1 MSQYIIQQQ
10 PILAPEQI
18 SDGIQW
24 EMAKRVIELT
34 YFNHD
39 MDAWAEELW
48 EEMTDEQRNEMPNI
62 GKNEPFIFDPD
73 RRAVLQ
79 AELDAIVA
87 HLYGLTTDE
96 LRYILD
102 PEDICGP
109 GCINETFR
117 VLKERELREY
127 GEYRT
132 RRLVLDA
139 WHHLPFLNNH

>member
-1 MSQYIIQQQ
+1 MRSSRSYTT
-10 PILAPEQI
+10 LLHTTRK
-18 SDGIQW
+18 
-24 EMAKRVIELT
+24 AKSWVS
-34 YFNHD
+34 HC
-39 MDAWAEELW
+39 
-48 EEMTDEQRNEMPNI
+48 
-62 GKNEPFIFDPD
+62 GKQEKPFIYDPE

-79 AELDAIVA
+79 AELDAIIG

-117 VLKERELREY
+117 VLKDNEMRKY

-132 RRLVLDA
+132 KRLVLEA
-139 WHHLPFLNNH
+139 WERMGWK

>member
-1 MSQYIIQQQ
+1 MAFFIMKQM
-10 PILAPEQI
+10 PFPTPDQI
-18 SDGIQW
+18 PDNLKW

-39 MDAWAEELW
+39 MDDWAEELW
-48 EEMTDEQRNEMPNI
+48 EEMTDEQRSEMPNI
-62 GKNEPFIFDPD
+62 GKKEPFIFNPN
-73 RRAVLQ
+73 RRAILQ

-87 HLYGLTTDE
+87 HLFGLTTDE
-96 LRYILD
+96 LCYILD

-139 WHHLPFLNNH
+139 WHRFNYHNE

>member
-1 MSQYIIQQQ
+1 
-10 PILAPEQI
+10 
-18 SDGIQW
+18 
-24 EMAKRVIELT
+24 MAKRVIELT

-48 EEMTDEQRNEMPNI
+48 EEMTDEQRKEMPTV
-62 GKNEPFIFDPD
+62 GKKEPFIFAPN

-102 PEDICGP
+102 PEDICGL

-132 RRLVLDA
+132 RRLVLTA
-139 WHHLPFLNNH
+139 FHTLPFLNNH